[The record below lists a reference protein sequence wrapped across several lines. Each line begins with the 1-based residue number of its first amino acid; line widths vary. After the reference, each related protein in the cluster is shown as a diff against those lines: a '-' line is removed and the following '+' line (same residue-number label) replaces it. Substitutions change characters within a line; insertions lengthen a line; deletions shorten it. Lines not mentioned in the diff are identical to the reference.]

1 VNEDISVRVRL
12 TVRLPSGVSR
22 IFWVIMAVVNTSYI
36 TDIDELAQFTD
47 IRHVERIATT
57 RDAADSGEPLVADR
71 LDFTNRALNSAAR
84 WIENLWRKHYNLTDS
99 GKIVDSVST
108 TDPSDRVKEW
118 NARLAVN
125 LMEGRR
131 GNTEMTEIRQSLID
145 EIVSALASNS
155 PEVFS
160 DSRSQQI
167 LPSVVHGR
175 GGQRGLIADDA
186 DQFGSVIPD
195 SERRFRLDF

>member
-1 VNEDISVRVRL
+1 
-12 TVRLPSGVSR
+12 LPSGVSR
-22 IFWVIMAVVNTSYI
+22 IFGVIMAVVNTSYI
-36 TDIDELAQFTD
+36 TDVNELSQFTD
-47 IRHVERIATT
+47 IRHVERIATI

-99 GKIVDSVST
+99 GKIVDNVST

-131 GNTEMTEIRQSLID
+131 GNTEMTEMRQSLID

-160 DSRSQQI
+160 DSRSQQV
-167 LPSVVHGR
+167 LPAVVHGR

-195 SERRFRLDF
+195 SERRFKLDF